1 MIIRFKIDIIIK
13 RLKIPLYLKQSL
25 TERITAVLFIC
36 EMRLSLLTGESLQV
50 LRGGREK
57 IQKDVIINYKLIVT
71 I

>member
-25 TERITAVLFIC
+25 TERITAVLFVGAMC
-36 EMRLSLLTGESLQV
+36 LSLLTGESLQV

-57 IQKDVIINYKLIVT
+57 IQKDLIINYKLIIT